1 MRSVRWRLVLALIL
15 VAWLSVAIVGV
26 LTARVTADRFT
37 VYLRHAP
44 GMPGMPQMQIMMRTM
59 MSGPERTFL
68 TDVRR
73 AIWLAALLGAAV
85 AAVVGTIGARRI
97 TAPLRALADAARRIG
112 RGDLSA
118 RVEVGGDDE
127 VGEVAQTFNVMADE
141 LRRSDESRRQLLADI
156 AHELGTP
163 LAVLQANVEGM
174 LDGVVETSP
183 EKMAALHT
191 QVQILARLTKDLR
204 DLSLAQQGRLPL
216 DRRPLDLAVL
226 VREVADLSR
235 PVAEDKGVRLEVS
248 AGATLMA
255 WADRDR
261 VAQVLHNLL
270 ANAVRY
276 TESGGRVAISAGR
289 SDGDVQVEVADTGVG
304 IPPDE
309 LPHVFD
315 RFYRADR
322 SRSRAT
328 GGAGLGLAVVKYLV
342 EAHGGRVWVRSALG
356 KGSTFGF
363 ALPAQ
368 LPGVGHPSTPL
379 GAGRAP
385 GSETHTAE
393 TTGKVT
399 WRDNP

>member
-26 LTARVTADRFT
+26 LTARLTADRFT
-37 VYLRHAP
+37 VYLRRA
-44 GMPGMPQMQIMMRTM
+44 PGMPQMQVMMRVM
-59 MSGPERTFL
+59 MGAPERTFL

-97 TAPLRALADAARRIG
+97 TAPLRGLADAARRIG
-112 RGDLSA
+112 RGDLGA

-127 VGEVAQTFNVMADE
+127 VGEVARTFNTMADE
-141 LRRSDESRRQLLADI
+141 LRRADEGRRQLLADI

-163 LAVLQANVEGM
+163 LTVLQANVEGM

-183 EKMAALHT
+183 EKLAALHT

-216 DRRPLDLAVL
+216 DRRPLDLAAL

-235 PVAEDKGVRLEVS
+235 PVAEDKGVGMEVS
-248 AGATLMA
+248 AGASLMA

-261 VAQVLHNLL
+261 MAQVLHNLL

-289 SDGDVQVEVADTGVG
+289 SDGDVQVEVTDTGVG

-315 RFYRADR
+315 RFYRVDR

-342 EAHGGRVWVRSALG
+342 EAHGGRVWVHSTPGA
-356 KGSTFGF
+356 GSTFGF

-368 LPGVGHPSTPL
+368 LPGTGH
-379 GAGRAP
+379 RAP
-385 GSETHTAE
+385 GSEATASKAAG
-393 TTGKVT
+393 TSKGGYTA
-399 WRDNP
+399 

>member
-1 MRSVRWRLVLALIL
+1 MRSVRWRLVLALVL

-26 LTARVTADRFT
+26 LTARLTADRFT
-37 VYLRHAP
+37 VYLRRA
-44 GMPGMPQMQIMMRTM
+44 PGMPQMQVMMRVM
-59 MSGPERTFL
+59 MGSPERTFL

-97 TAPLRALADAARRIG
+97 TAPLRGLADAARRIG
-112 RGDLSA
+112 GGDLNA

-127 VGEVAQTFNVMADE
+127 VGEVARTFNAMADE
-141 LRRSDESRRQLLADI
+141 LRRADESRRQLLADI

-163 LAVLQANVEGM
+163 LTVLQANVEGI

-235 PVAEDKGVRLEVS
+235 PVAEDKGVTLGVS
-248 AGATLMA
+248 AAPPLTV
-255 WADRDR
+255 WADQDR
-261 VAQVLHNLL
+261 MAQVLHNLV

-276 TESGGRVAISAGR
+276 TESGGRIAISAGR

-304 IPPDE
+304 ISPEE

-315 RFYRADR
+315 RFYRVDR

-328 GGAGLGLAVVKYLV
+328 GGAGLGLAIVRHLV
-342 EAHGGRVWVRSALG
+342 EAHGGRVWVRSTPG
-356 KGSTFGF
+356 VGSTFGF
-363 ALPAQ
+363 ALPTQ
-368 LPGVGHPSTPL
+368 LPGVGH
-379 GAGRAP
+379 RAP
-385 GSETHTAE
+385 GPEGTEVEA
-393 TTGKVT
+393 TGKIKGGNAV
-399 WRDNP
+399 

>member
-1 MRSVRWRLVLALIL
+1 MRSVRSRLVLALIL
-15 VAWLSVAIVGV
+15 VAWLSVAVVGV
-26 LTARVTADRFT
+26 LTARLTADRFT
-37 VYLRHAP
+37 VYLRRA
-44 GMPGMPQMQIMMRTM
+44 PGMPQMQVMMRTM
-59 MSGPERTFL
+59 MGPPERTFL
-68 TDVRR
+68 ADVRR

-97 TAPLRALADAARRIG
+97 TAPLRGLADAARRIG

-118 RVEVGGDDE
+118 RVEVGSDDE
-127 VGEVAQTFNVMADE
+127 VGEVAQTFNAMADE
-141 LRRSDESRRQLLADI
+141 LRRADESRRQLLADI

-216 DRRPLDLAVL
+216 DRRPLDLAGL
-226 VREVADLSR
+226 VREVAELSR

-248 AGATLMA
+248 PGAPLTA

-261 VAQVLHNLL
+261 MAQVLHNLL

-276 TESGGRVAISAGR
+276 TESGGRVAISAR
-289 SDGDVQVEVADTGVG
+289 QSDGELQVEVVDTGVG

-315 RFYRADR
+315 RFYRVDR

-342 EAHGGRVWVRSALG
+342 EAHGGRVWVRSAPG
-356 KGSTFGF
+356 AGSTFGF
-363 ALPAQ
+363 SLPAQ
-368 LPGVGHPSTPL
+368 LPGAGHPSTPL

-385 GSETHTAE
+385 GPETTASETAGR
-393 TTGKVT
+393 GKGGHVA
-399 WRDNP
+399 

>member
-1 MRSVRWRLVLALIL
+1 MRSVRSRLVLALIL

-26 LTARVTADRFT
+26 LTARLTADRFT
-37 VYLRHAP
+37 VYLRRA
-44 GMPGMPQMQIMMRTM
+44 PGMPQMQIMMRTM
-59 MSGPERTFL
+59 MGGPERTFL

-97 TAPLRALADAARRIG
+97 TAPLGALADAARRIG

-127 VGEVAQTFNVMADE
+127 VGEVAQTFNAMADE
-141 LRRSDESRRQLLADI
+141 LRRADEGRRQLLTDI

-174 LDGVVETSP
+174 LDGVVEASP

-216 DRRPLDLAVL
+216 DRRPLDLARL
-226 VREVADLSR
+226 VREVAELSR

-248 AGATLMA
+248 VGAPLAA

-261 VAQVLHNLL
+261 IAQVLHNLL
-270 ANAVRY
+270 ANAMRY

-304 IPPDE
+304 IPPNE

-315 RFYRADR
+315 RFYRVDR

-342 EAHGGRVWVRSALG
+342 EAHGGRVWVRSAPG
-356 KGSTFGF
+356 AGSTFGF

-368 LPGVGHPSTPL
+368 LPGAGH
-379 GAGRAP
+379 RAP
-385 GSETHTAE
+385 GPETSASEAAGTSRGHKA
-393 TTGKVT
+393 
-399 WRDNP
+399 